1 MYMAPYFGKD
11 ELKLESTQMII
22 TILIIQL
29 VAIAGA
35 WLFSIVSKNK
45 QHIRAMLHCNNVDW
59 YLHLRL

>member
-22 TILIIQL
+22 TILL
-29 VAIAGA
+29 FNSSPFAGA